1 MKQIKPNEIESSML
15 GFITLQLALDTLED
29 PNFEGNQKAN
39 RKNLEAALREIE
51 PQLNKVFNQNAENS
65 THRQLW
71 INYRNASRELERHLS
86 ITGKVPARNLQ
97 GLRACHSAA
106 KEWVENIEFCDTINP
121 LSVIEQYEDLA
132 DRMFDLILISLRISG
147 HKNENKIDA
156 ALNRLIE
163 KYELK

>member
-1 MKQIKPNEIESSML
+1 
-15 GFITLQLALDTLED
+15 
-29 PNFEGNQKAN
+29 
-39 RKNLEAALREIE
+39 
-51 PQLNKVFNQNAENS
+51 
-65 THRQLW
+65 
-71 INYRNASRELERHLS
+71 
-86 ITGKVPARNLQ
+86 LQ

-163 KYELK
+163 KYELR